1 VTRPPKTWIMTAELR
16 GTGGVDASTRKR
28 PDAERDRVR
37 VAVAGTR
44 RRHKKDRLRVKGVD
58 APWAALADRLVKDGF
73 LKGWDC
79 DNAERVCEAV
89 AKFLRAYSS

>member
-1 VTRPPKTWIMTAELR
+1 MTITATLPDR
-16 GTGGVDASTRKR
+16 GGAH
-28 PDAERDRVR
+28 ANIRDREVAETERIR
-37 VAVAGTR
+37 VAIAGTR
-44 RRHKKDRLRVKGVD
+44 WRKKNDLLLLKKIPPQ
-58 APWAALADRLVKDGF
+58 PWAALADRLVEDGF